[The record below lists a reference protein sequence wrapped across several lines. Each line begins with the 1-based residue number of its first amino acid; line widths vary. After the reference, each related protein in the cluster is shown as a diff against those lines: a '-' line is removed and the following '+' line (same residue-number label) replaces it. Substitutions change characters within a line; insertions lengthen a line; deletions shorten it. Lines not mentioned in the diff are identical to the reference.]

1 MANYNSYDV
10 GSVVSV
16 IGTFKDKAQVVQ
28 DPTTVTLK
36 LKDPSGTSFTY
47 TYALAQVIKDSV
59 GVYRKDV
66 DTTLKPGK
74 WLYRWE
80 STGQYQA
87 ASDNAFIVRPSP
99 LSP

>member
-10 GSVVSV
+10 GVVVSV
-16 IGTFKDKAQVVQ
+16 IGTFKDKTQVLQ

-36 LKDPSGTSFTY
+36 VKDPSGTSSTY
-47 TYALAQVIKDSV
+47 TYAAAQVTRDSL
-59 GVYRKDV
+59 GVYRKDI
-66 DTTLKPGK
+66 DTALKPGK

-87 ASDNAFIVRPSP
+87 AGDNAFIVRPSP